1 MNATA
6 KRFRVAFSF
15 AGEKR
20 DFVAQVAALLAARF
34 TEAAILYDKY
44 HEAEFAR
51 RDLGFYLPDLY
62 HDQSDLVVV
71 VVCRDYQ
78 QKEWCG
84 LEWDAIFD
92 LLKKRKNSEVMLC
105 RFDHAMVQGLF
116 STAGFVELDDKTPE
130 EAATRVLERLALNEG
145 KPRDFYHSD
154 VTPVSEARGVHPK
167 TKLDFLE
174 RTSAEGKST
183 IATHPNTVTTTAI
196 DPTEVSIGIIT
207 ALPKELVA
215 MKAALLDCRE
225 YHLPGQGAGRRYFL
239 GSISSLHGGDH
250 RIALALADMGNNIAS
265 ARATLLLEHFKSVDA
280 IIMVGIAGGVPSAHK
295 PDDHVRLGDIV
306 VSNKKG
312 VVQYDMVKLSEIR
325 ACPIPP
331 SARLIEAVR
340 LLEASELEGNRPWDR
355 HSKSILI
362 QLKKERPSQTSDK
375 LYDSNDP
382 TKKISHPKDPKRLKK
397 LPRVFLG
404 PVASA
409 NELLKDPVKRD
420 TLRDRFGVK
429 AVEMEGSGIAD
440 ATWNQERGY
449 LVVRGICDY
458 CDSHK
463 NDIWQEYAAAVA
475 AGYTK
480 ALIESMHPSRVASD
494 RSSTLPIDW
503 EALSRLYQSI
513 RARDN
518 PPAPES
524 NHSPVDP
531 SKEHLV
537 EESLKDAAP
546 QSEPPVGQAPQLASP
561 DTPRE
566 PLVDF
571 EEFRRYVPAK
581 LIGREDQTDALSS
594 AWAQAQEDEAGRP
607 LVVAITGMGGAGK
620 SSLVAK
626 WAASLGDQGWPGCDA
641 VLAWSFYSQGTR
653 EVASVSADRFLK
665 YALAFFR
672 DPKMAGSSAKAAVK
686 GERLAEVIGQ
696 QRTLLILDGLE
707 PLQYPPT
714 VPMAGQLRDTGLS
727 ALLQGLAKKNRGLC
741 VVTTRIAVHD
751 LNAFLGGTVREHP
764 LGGLSADAGATLLQ
778 KLGVE
783 GDIELM
789 KKLVTDV
796 RGHALTLTLLGS
808 FLKRAYGG
816 NIAKRDQ
823 VKLEKADATVQG
835 GHAFRAM
842 EAYEQWLLQGGD
854 EGRREVAILRLMGL
868 FDRPAD
874 AVSIQKLRSAIVR
887 DFNEPLVGLSD
898 EDLSL
903 SLFTLEEAHLLTV
916 DRQES
921 GEPKSID
928 AHPLLREYFAGKISR
943 ATRKRAEALL
953 AKGDGGDAEHGDDN
967 APTSEAR
974 PQRDLVFISYNETD
988 RSSRDIIRK
997 VLESDPGIRSRVW
1010 DYNDIPGGSDVPKE
1024 IARHLAQAKVIVM
1037 ITSPAYVDPTPGA
1050 RHFEI
1055 DSALEARERNEM
1067 DILWIPAKSY
1077 KFETPPVG
1085 HIMAATGPNP
1095 VPLENLRG
1103 EKRDNALLSLLSAV
1117 RRSLGLP
1124 LPTTSDR
1131 EKSEGVEEPHDRLQ
1145 NALSLSG
1152 GGFRATF
1159 FHLGV
1164 LAFHFRRGALGKLN
1178 IITAVSGGSI
1188 LAAHAVLHWETLK
1201 QDEAGFR
1208 TVMAKLVTLARSNVR
1223 DRILVRWLW
1232 SVGTGWRLLGTA
1244 GTRLA
1249 RSRTGRLV
1257 RAYRDFYGEQPLQ
1270 NLQQPDRPW
1279 LALVATDLY
1288 NSSRVYFSHDGMRR
1302 ISIADGARQEP
1313 FPQKIELDIAFA
1325 VAASSSFPPVFR
1337 PLVLDYNVLKV
1348 RWDTFK
1354 LRLHLQDGGVHDNLG
1369 LRALQYIAPP
1379 ENVALG
1385 TIHAS
1390 YAVNPGDIREPG
1402 TGLLA
1407 DRLRAL
1413 HLFTQGEQAEIA
1425 NDIATLAGAKPLIT
1439 KLGHYVPADQ
1449 PHLLDT
1455 ATQTALMSFRTDLDA
1470 PTWQELY
1477 ALMAHGYQVAAMH
1490 SRYIDEG
1497 DFSAARSLFCAILA
1511 ESLAEEN
1518 GSTPQQ
1524 EMPSIEKIV
1533 SDLSAKQLHR
1543 CGARPKGRIAFH
1555 LVLYLLLLF
1564 AVAFSA
1570 NRYGSLIAAWIYH
1583 FANVKAG
1590 IDIWQAW
1597 YPRFNLEVEK
1607 SAPVSLTYDPRQ
1619 KGLTLTCG
1627 LVLTNRGTASDGIER
1642 ANSDLRSTTDTSRH
1656 YVFGDPYII
1665 FKDGPNQIPKNLPIQ
1680 KDSGKAITCELN
1692 AHLTEK
1698 LRELFGLHD
1707 TRREL
1712 IINLFGHGQKEYST
1726 KFVFDFGQDIGPT
1739 LFDPSKK
1746 EPVTL
1751 TFLGSDK

>member
-1 MNATA
+1 
-6 KRFRVAFSF
+6 
-15 AGEKR
+15 
-20 DFVAQVAALLAARF
+20 
-34 TEAAILYDKY
+34 
-44 HEAEFAR
+44 
-51 RDLGFYLPDLY
+51 
-62 HDQSDLVVV
+62 
-71 VVCRDYQ
+71 
-78 QKEWCG
+78 
-84 LEWDAIFD
+84 
-92 LLKKRKNSEVMLC
+92 
-105 RFDHAMVQGLF
+105 
-116 STAGFVELDDKTPE
+116 
-130 EAATRVLERLALNEG
+130 
-145 KPRDFYHSD
+145 
-154 VTPVSEARGVHPK
+154 
-167 TKLDFLE
+167 
-174 RTSAEGKST
+174 
-183 IATHPNTVTTTAI
+183 
-196 DPTEVSIGIIT
+196 
-207 ALPKELVA
+207 
-215 MKAALLDCRE
+215 
-225 YHLPGQGAGRRYFL
+225 
-239 GSISSLHGGDH
+239 
-250 RIALALADMGNNIAS
+250 
-265 ARATLLLEHFKSVDA
+265 
-280 IIMVGIAGGVPSAHK
+280 
-295 PDDHVRLGDIV
+295 
-306 VSNKKG
+306 
-312 VVQYDMVKLSEIR
+312 
-325 ACPIPP
+325 
-331 SARLIEAVR
+331 
-340 LLEASELEGNRPWDR
+340 
-355 HSKSILI
+355 
-362 QLKKERPSQTSDK
+362 
-375 LYDSNDP
+375 
-382 TKKISHPKDPKRLKK
+382 
-397 LPRVFLG
+397 
-404 PVASA
+404 
-409 NELLKDPVKRD
+409 
-420 TLRDRFGVK
+420 
-429 AVEMEGSGIAD
+429 
-440 ATWNQERGY
+440 
-449 LVVRGICDY
+449 
-458 CDSHK
+458 
-463 NDIWQEYAAAVA
+463 
-475 AGYTK
+475 
-480 ALIESMHPSRVASD
+480 
-494 RSSTLPIDW
+494 
-503 EALSRLYQSI
+503 
-513 RARDN
+513 
-518 PPAPES
+518 
-524 NHSPVDP
+524 
-531 SKEHLV
+531 
-537 EESLKDAAP
+537 
-546 QSEPPVGQAPQLASP
+546 
-561 DTPRE
+561 
-566 PLVDF
+566 
-571 EEFRRYVPAK
+571 
-581 LIGREDQTDALSS
+581 
-594 AWAQAQEDEAGRP
+594 
-607 LVVAITGMGGAGK
+607 
-620 SSLVAK
+620 
-626 WAASLGDQGWPGCDA
+626 
-641 VLAWSFYSQGTR
+641 
-653 EVASVSADRFLK
+653 
-665 YALAFFR
+665 
-672 DPKMAGSSAKAAVK
+672 
-686 GERLAEVIGQ
+686 
-696 QRTLLILDGLE
+696 
-707 PLQYPPT
+707 
-714 VPMAGQLRDTGLS
+714 
-727 ALLQGLAKKNRGLC
+727 
-741 VVTTRIAVHD
+741 
-751 LNAFLGGTVREHP
+751 VREHP

-796 RGHALTLTLLGS
+796 RGHALTLTVLGS

-854 EGRREVAILRLMGL
+854 EGLREVAILRLMGL

-887 DFNEPLVGLSD
+887 DFNEPLVGLSN

-916 DRQES
+916 NRQES

-928 AHPLLREYFAGKISR
+928 AHPLLREYFAGKIPR

-953 AKGDGGDAEHGDDN
+953 AKGGGGDAEHGDDN
-967 APTSEAR
+967 AQTSEAR

-988 RSSRDIIRK
+988 RSSRDIVRK
-997 VLESDPGIRSRVW
+997 VLESDPDIRSRVW

-1037 ITSPAYVDPTPGA
+1037 ITSPAYVGPTSGA
-1050 RHFEI
+1050 RHSEI

-1095 VPLENLRG
+1095 VPLENLWG

-1131 EKSEGVEEPHDRLQ
+1131 EKNEGVEEPHDRLQ

-1208 TVMAKLVTLARSNVR
+1208 TVMAKLATLARSNVR

-1244 GTRLA
+1244 ATRLA

-1270 NLQQPDRPW
+1270 NLQQADRPW

-1302 ISIADGARQEP
+1302 ISIADGAKQEP

-1390 YAVNPGDIREPG
+1390 YAVNPGDIREPV

-1470 PTWQELY
+1470 PTWHELY

-1490 SRYIDEG
+1490 CEYLDVQDLRE
-1497 DFSAARSLFCAILA
+1497 ARSLFCAILA

-1518 GSTPQQ
+1518 GSTPRQ

-1533 SDLSAKQLHR
+1533 SDLSAEQLHR
-1543 CGARPKGRIAFH
+1543 CGARPKGRVAFH

-1564 AVAFSA
+1564 TVAFSA
-1570 NRYGSLIAAWIYH
+1570 NRYGSSIIAACIYH
-1583 FANVKAG
+1583 FSNLSDPRLQAKNKGVITRHIANNGRAYRLP
-1590 IDIWQAW
+1590 A
-1597 YPRFNLEVEK
+1597 NAEVEVDDILFA
-1607 SAPVSLTYDPRQ
+1607 SPTAGNEMITIA
-1619 KGLTLTCG
+1619 CG
-1627 LVLTNRGTASDGIER
+1627 GPNAIYYHTEGNPPG
-1642 ANSDLRSTTDTSRH
+1642 
-1656 YVFGDPYII
+1656 FGDNDNGGISPGHTFV
-1665 FKDGPNQIPKNLPIQ
+1665 FKITAAAFSIPKLY
-1680 KDSGKAITCELN
+1680 
-1692 AHLTEK
+1692 
-1698 LRELFGLHD
+1698 LFAPHGQTD
-1707 TRREL
+1707 CAVFYGP
-1712 IINLFGHGQKEYST
+1712 INLAN
-1726 KFVFDFGQDIGPT
+1726 
-1739 LFDPSKK
+1739 FDPSSPDKIIDFIK
-1746 EPVTL
+1746 RVFLTPGHSGTPADGRLSPSPSATVVVTPSPIPSPSSHAAQVTTTITG
-1751 TFLGSDK
+1751 TFSQGTDVSGFFLAPGSDLTGKSYTLVYEMDDTQGVPIYGTWPADCNNGLQNSGLNTPVPRAVLTVNGKSYTFGTYPTTSISSYVYSINATVPQTQLSARIFQSRFFSADVSLWGSETAAVNIYLNSIYKCRSWKSAFPGGTMGSYTLVPGKDTCDGLVSVEYSNLNSGVTIVDFVGYLNVATVNVR